1 MNAFKTRIVNITV
14 IILRVVMYVVVGTV
28 TIWLTSVN
36 VKTLTNAV
44 LQIPEPAGV
53 RTVQI
58 PLEVF
63 IVHAL
68 KDMF

>member
-14 IILRVVMYVVVGTV
+14 IILRVVTYVIVGTV

-44 LQIPEPAGV
+44 L
-53 RTVQI
+53 
-58 PLEVF
+58 
-63 IVHAL
+63 
-68 KDMF
+68 